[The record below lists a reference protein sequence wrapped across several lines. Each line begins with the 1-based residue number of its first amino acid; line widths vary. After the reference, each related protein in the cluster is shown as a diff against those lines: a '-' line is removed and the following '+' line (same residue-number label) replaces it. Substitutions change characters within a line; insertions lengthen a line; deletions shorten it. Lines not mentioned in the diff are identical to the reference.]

1 MAMLGLA
8 TVAATVAFPVAASA
22 APPAQLSGVVQSGG
36 TTTTRPLAGVTVT
49 LLEATTAAPRA
60 LGQATTDARGR
71 FTIRAAQDSSAG
83 ILYLSAEIARDVV
96 LVAVLGPSLPAAATV
111 NELTTV
117 GAGFALAQFVR
128 DGSVSGDP
136 FALRL
141 AAGMNDAVVTVT
153 TGASSPVLLSSPN
166 ADETIS
172 LRMTRSL
179 ANLLAACVEDRSATA
194 AFLAATTEA
203 RGRPPVSTFQALANL
218 ARDPARNA
226 KQIDRLTRS
235 RRAYLPALER
245 VPDNWSVA
253 VKVNDTGDDDNLF
266 GGPGNLAFDDDGY
279 AWVTNNVVQGYT
291 YSSKFV
297 PVLKPNGQPA
307 DGAGGTPIS
316 PLSGSGILGT
326 GFGVTLDAVGNVWF
340 GNFGWG
346 GDLPPTGTS
355 ISRFSPDGS
364 PLSGSGEGG
373 EVYQVQG
380 MATDADGN
388 VWVTGFGSD
397 SVVVFPGGD
406 VTAPVTFLE
415 YFGSQPFDVAIGP
428 DGAAWVS
435 NSGGLAGI
443 YPSSVAR
450 FTFEGGILRRTF
462 LSFVGKSLKGL
473 DVDSQGIAWVA
484 SLDDNGVFGIRPDGT
499 VLGGPFR
506 DGGITGPWDVT
517 VDGEDNLWVTNFGP
531 TEANNT
537 LSEGRLSKLCG
548 IRTQACPPGTTKTGD
563 PITPASGYTMPS
575 AGSQVLLHDG
585 TPLYGNNAPPS
596 FVPMMRQTASVIDRA
611 GNIWT
616 INNWKPNFDVD
627 ASINPG
633 GDGIVIFLGLAPPT
647 RRTPSRPGGMEPT
660 FR

>member
-1 MAMLGLA
+1 MKRVGAMAALGLA
-8 TVAATVAFPVAASA
+8 MVAATVTFPVAASA
-22 APPAQLSGVVQSGG
+22 ASPAQLSGVVQSGG

-60 LGQATTDARGR
+60 LGQATTDEAGR
-71 FTIRAAQDSSAG
+71 FTIRASQDSSAG
-83 ILYLSAEIARDVV
+83 ILYLSAEIAQDVD

-141 AAGMNDAVVTVT
+141 AAGMNDAVVTVA

-194 AFLAATTEA
+194 AFLAATKEP

-226 KQIDRLTRS
+226 KQIGRLTRL
-235 RRAYLPALER
+235 RTAYLPALEH
-245 VPDNWSVA
+245 VPDSWSVA

-266 GGPGNLAFDDDGY
+266 GGPANLAFDDQGY
-279 AWVTNNVVQGYT
+279 AWITNNVVQGYS
-291 YSSKFV
+291 YSSTFV
-297 PVLKPNGQPA
+297 AVLKPNGQPA
-307 DGAGGTPIS
+307 DGAGGTPTS
-316 PLSGSGILGT
+316 PLSGGGILGT
-326 GFGVTLDAVGNVWF
+326 GFGVTIDAVGNVWF

-346 GDLPPTGTS
+346 GSNPPSGTS
-355 ISRFSPDGS
+355 ISRFSPGGA
-364 PLSGSGEGG
+364 PLSDSGEGG
-373 EVYQVQG
+373 AVDRVQG
-380 MATDADGN
+380 MATDPDGN
-388 VWVTGFGSD
+388 VWVTSFGND
-397 SVVVFPGGD
+397 SVVVFPDGD
-406 VTAPVTFLE
+406 VHAPVTFPE
-415 YFGSQPFDVAIGP
+415 YSGSQPFDVAIGP

-450 FTFEGGILRRTF
+450 FTVEGGILRRTV
-462 LSFVGKSLKGL
+462 LRFVGKSLKGL

-484 SLDDNGVFGIRPDGT
+484 SLDDDAVFGIRPDGT
-499 VLGGPFR
+499 VLGPFGG
-506 DGGITGPWDVT
+506 GGITGPWDVT

-531 TEANNT
+531 TKVNNT

-548 IRTQACPPGTTKTGD
+548 IREEACPPGMKTGD
-563 PITPASGYTMPS
+563 PITPPSGYTMPS

-585 TPLYGNNAPPS
+585 TPLYGKNAPPS

-616 INNWKPNFDVD
+616 LNNWKPNFDVD
-627 ASINPG
+627 APINRGNPG
-633 GDGIVIFLGLAPPT
+633 GDGIVIFLGLAPPA
-647 RRTPSRPGGMEPT
+647 R
-660 FR
+660 